1 MEIVITIGLL
11 VLGIILIV
19 KGGDVFVDAATWMA
33 EVSGIPKFIIGA
45 TVVSVATTLPELF
58 VSVIA
63 ASQGKVDMSIGN
75 AVGSVTAN
83 IGLIMALSLIFIPMA
98 IKRKDFA
105 VKVSLMMGAAL
116 LLVVFGSGGS
126 FGIFPSVL
134 FLCLFGVNVAE
145 NIISAK
151 RAMGKP
157 DPKDTSELD
166 DSLNTT
172 RKTIAVNL
180 AKFILG
186 AAAIVWG
193 ADLLVDNGSK
203 LATIMGVPER
213 IISVT
218 IIAIG
223 TSLPELVTTITSIV
237 KKQGNLSV
245 GNIIGANIIDLTLIM
260 PICAIVSGGALPV
273 TQQVGSID
281 LPACLVVGAIAVIP
295 TMITKKFS
303 RWQGFVLIAVYIAY
317 VIITTVIVK

>member
-1 MEIVITIGLL
+1 MELVITIGLL

-19 KGGDVFVDAATWMA
+19 KGGDIFVDAATWMA

-126 FGIFPSVL
+126 FGIGPSVL
-134 FLCLFGVNVAE
+134 FLCLFVVNVAE

-151 RAMGKP
+151 RAMVGGGEEETA
-157 DPKDTSELD
+157 DKDK
-166 DSLNTT
+166 
-172 RKTIAVNL
+172 KTVIINI
-180 AKFILG
+180 AKFVIG

-203 LATIMGVPER
+203 LATVMGVPER
-213 IISVT
+213 VISVT

-223 TSLPELVTTITSIV
+223 TSLPELVTTITAID

-260 PICAIVSGGALPV
+260 PVCALVSGGALPV
-273 TQQVGSID
+273 TRQVGSID
-281 LPACLVVGAIAVIP
+281 LPAALVVGAIAVIP
-295 TMITKKFS
+295 TMISKKFS

>member
-134 FLCLFGVNVAE
+134 FLCIFAVNVAE

>member
-1 MEIVITIGLL
+1 MELVITIGLL

-134 FLCLFGVNVAE
+134 FLCIFAVNVAE

-151 RAMGKP
+151 RAMVSGGDEQDKQ
-157 DPKDTSELD
+157 KTTSREIVI
-166 DSLNTT
+166 N
-172 RKTIAVNL
+172 I
-180 AKFILG
+180 AKFVIG

-213 IISVT
+213 VISVT

-223 TSLPELVTTITSIV
+223 TSLPELVTTVTSIV

-260 PICAIVSGGALPV
+260 PVFALVSGGALPV
-273 TQQVGSID
+273 TAQVGRVD
-281 LPACLVVGAIAVIP
+281 LPAALVVGAISVIP

-303 RWQGFVLIAVYIAY
+303 RWQGFVLIAVYITY
-317 VIITTVIVK
+317 VIITTVVVK

>member
-98 IKRKDFA
+98 IKRKDYA

-126 FGIFPSVL
+126 FGIVPSVL
-134 FLCLFGVNVAE
+134 FICLFAVNVAE

-151 RAMGKP
+151 RAMGTP

-172 RKTIAVNL
+172 RRTVAVNI

-223 TSLPELVTTITSIV
+223 TSLPELVTTVTAII

-260 PICAIVSGGALPV
+260 PVCALVSGGALPV
-273 TQQVGSID
+273 TRQVGSVD

-295 TMITKKFS
+295 TMISKKFS

-317 VIITTVIVK
+317 VVITTVIVK